1 MNLKYAKETNVFVVV
16 PNNKYDDFNI
26 EEISLFEHIMASV
39 DETTSPRGVEG
50 RIHIREIE
58 GSVYRLLGTD
68 TLINV
73 SDYDNLLE
81 SELTFYEYYGETTIS
96 WELWSWGVN
105 GNHPKK
111 IDTFEN
117 EEDAEQAWFDT
128 IVWDF
133 EKDDQRITTY
143 SFDYDNAVME
153 IADIWGKPFDCIKS
167 YLIHKA
173 KADAIRNQIKIK
185 KQLEY
190 EQKKLAQS
198 KLIREE
204 ANTIIVDDQFKVDV
218 KNVYDNLLI
227 GENKSKGLSIA
238 FNALL
243 KRNNIEKIISDY
255 WQVFRIINSKFK

>member
-50 RIHIREIE
+50 RIHIREID

-68 TLINV
+68 TLINEY
-73 SDYDNLLE
+73 DYDNLLE
-81 SELTFYEYYGETTIS
+81 SELTFYEYYSETTIA

-111 IDTFEN
+111 IETFEN
-117 EEDAEQAWFDT
+117 EEDVEQAWFDT

-153 IADIWGKPFDCIKS
+153 IADIWGKPFECVKS
-167 YLIHKA
+167 YLEHKA
-173 KADAIRNQIKIK
+173 QADAIRSQRNVKQ
-185 KQLEY
+185 QLEY
-190 EQKKLAQS
+190 EQKRLAQS

-204 ANTIIVDDQFKVDV
+204 ANTIIIDEQFKVDV
-218 KNVYDNLLI
+218 KNVYNNLLI

-243 KRNNIEKIISDY
+243 KRNNIEKITSDY
-255 WQVFRIINSKFK
+255 WQVFRIINSKI